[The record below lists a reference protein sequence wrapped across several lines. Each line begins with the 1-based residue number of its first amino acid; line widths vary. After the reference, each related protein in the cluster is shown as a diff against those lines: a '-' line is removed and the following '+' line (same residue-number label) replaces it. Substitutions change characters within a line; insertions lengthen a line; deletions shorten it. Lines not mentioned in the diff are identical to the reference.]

1 MPGTLAIDLGS
12 TTTVVAWQDG
22 TASPPRLLAL
32 APYALDDPAVVPSL
46 IWLTGPE
53 SAAGALVGRQVL
65 DAGLADGEGPGLL
78 RDFKRRIGASSEPSS
93 AGRSPGAP
101 ARAGGSQ
108 AADSEGSEGPGGSE
122 AAAQQPWLTPEAAGA
137 LLLHRIW
144 RALPPGVEPD
154 RLVLTAPIEAYRSYR
169 QWLREVCGSFAVPE
183 LALVDEPTAAAIG
196 AGLPPGSRVLV
207 VDFGGGTLDL
217 SLVQLEGGEGRA
229 SPIAQLLRFAGRDLE
244 ASGQALRCARVLG
257 KAGLRLGGR
266 DIDRWIAAELVPD
279 DGPDGELLRTAEA
292 LKCQLSDVEEA
303 VRLWSPA
310 GLPARELR
318 LSRRRF
324 EALLEERG
332 LLTQLD
338 TLLEAVWA
346 GARREG
352 LARGAAIDAVLPVGG
367 SSRIRLIRRWLQER
381 CPGVPLRGERPVE
394 AVALGALALTPGVKL
409 RDVLGRGVSLRYWDR
424 RSGTHRWQPL
434 FVAGQGWPTTDPL
447 EIVLACSHEG
457 QGAIELVLGEPLG
470 EARSEVVFR
479 DGVPQ
484 LRRRPAGEA
493 AVAPWRQAPAPL
505 PLQPPGQAGQD
516 RLRLCFSIDA
526 EARLWLDGE
535 DLVSESPLES
545 RCLGPVC

>member
-53 SAAGALVGRQVL
+53 GAAGALVGRQVL
-65 DAGLADGEGPGLL
+65 DAGLADAEGPGLL
-78 RDFKRRIGASSEPSS
+78 RDFKRSIGASLEPSS
-93 AGRSPGAP
+93 PGRSPGAP
-101 ARAGGSQ
+101 AWAGGAQ
-108 AADSEGSEGPGGSE
+108 AEDSGVNQGSET
-122 AAAQQPWLTPEAAGA
+122 AAPQPWLTHEAAGA

-217 SLVQLEGGEGRA
+217 SLVQLEGGEGRVA
-229 SPIAQLLRFAGRDLE
+229 PIAQLLRFAGRDLV

-279 DGPDGELLRTAEA
+279 TRSDGELLQTSEA
-292 LKCQLSDVEEA
+292 LKCQLSEVEEA

-332 LLTQLD
+332 LLAQLD

-367 SSRIRLIRRWLQER
+367 SSRIPLIHRWLQER
-381 CPGVPLRGERPVE
+381 CPGVLLRGERPVE
-394 AVALGALALTPGVKL
+394 AVALGALALTPGVRL
-409 RDVLGRGVSLRYWDR
+409 RDVLSRGVSLRCWDR
-424 RSGTHRWQPL
+424 RSGIHRWHPL
-434 FVAGQGWPTTDPL
+434 FVAGQGWPTSDPL
-447 EIVLACSHEG
+447 EIVLACSQEG

-470 EARSEVVFR
+470 EVRSEVVFR

-516 RLRLCFSIDA
+516 RLRLSFSIDA
-526 EARLWLDGE
+526 EARLWLEGE
-535 DLVSESPLES
+535 DLVSEAPLEP

>member
-53 SAAGALVGRQVL
+53 GAAGALVGRQVL
-65 DAGLADGEGPGLL
+65 DAGLADVEGPGLL
-78 RDFKRRIGASSEPSS
+78 RDFKRRIGASPEPSS
-93 AGRSPGAP
+93 PGRSPGAP

-108 AADSEGSEGPGGSE
+108 AEDAEGSEGPGGSE
-122 AAAQQPWLTPEAAGA
+122 AAAPQPWLTPEAAGA

-196 AGLPPGSRVLV
+196 AGLRPGSRVLV

-217 SLVQLEGGEGRA
+217 SLVQLEGGEGRVA
-229 SPIAQLLRFAGRDLE
+229 PIAQLLRFAGRDLV

-279 DGPDGELLRTAEA
+279 TRSDGELLRTAEA
-292 LKCQLSDVEEA
+292 LKCQLSEREEA

-332 LLTQLD
+332 LLAQLD

-346 GARREG
+346 GARQEG

-367 SSRIRLIRRWLQER
+367 SSRIPLIHRWLQER

-394 AVALGALALTPGVKL
+394 AVALGALALTPGVRL
-409 RDVLGRGVSLRYWDR
+409 RDVLGRGVSLRCWDR
-424 RSGTHRWQPL
+424 RSGTHRWHPL
-434 FVAGQGWPTTDPL
+434 FVAGQGWPTSDPL

-470 EARSEVVFR
+470 EVRSEVVFR

-493 AVAPWRQAPAPL
+493 AVAPWQQTPAPL

-526 EARLWLDGE
+526 EARLWLEGE
-535 DLVSESPLES
+535 DLVSEAPLEP
-545 RCLGPVC
+545 RCLGPVR

>member
-22 TASPPRLLAL
+22 SASPARLLAL
-32 APYALDDPAVVPSL
+32 APYALEDPAVVPSL
-46 IWLTGPE
+46 IWLAVPDGAE
-53 SAAGALVGRQVL
+53 GALVGRQVL
-65 DAGLADGEGPGLL
+65 DAGLADGPGPGLL
-78 RDFKRRIGASSEPSS
+78 RDFKRSIGAP
-93 AGRSPGAP
+93 PP
-101 ARAGGSQ
+101 QAGGSQ
-108 AADSEGSEGPGGSE
+108 AEDSEGSVGPERSD
-122 AAAQQPWLTPEAAGA
+122 AAADQPWLTPEAAGA
-137 LLLHRIW
+137 LLLRRLW
-144 RALPPGVEPD
+144 QALPPGLAPD
-154 RLVLTAPIEAYRSYR
+154 RLVLTAPIEAYRCYR
-169 QWLREVCGSFAVPE
+169 QWLREVSGSFAVPE

-229 SPIAQLLRFAGRDLE
+229 APIAQLLRFAGRDLE

-266 DIDRWIAAELVPD
+266 DIDRWIAAEIAPD
-279 DGPDGELLRTAEA
+279 AGPDGELLRTAEA
-292 LKCQLSDVEEA
+292 LKCLLSEAEEA
-303 VRLWSPA
+303 VRLWIPA

-332 LLTQLD
+332 LLEQLD
-338 TLLEAVWA
+338 TLLEEVWA

-367 SSRIRLIRRWLQER
+367 SSRIPLIRRWLEER

-394 AVALGALALTPGVKL
+394 AVALGALALTPGVRL
-409 RDVLGRGVSLRYWDR
+409 LDVLSCGVSLRCWDR
-424 RSGTHRWQPL
+424 RSGTHRWHPL
-434 FVAGQGWPTTDPL
+434 FVAGQGWPSTAPL
-447 EIVLACSHEG
+447 ELVLACSCDG
-457 QGAIELVLGEPLG
+457 QEAIELVLGEPLG

-484 LRRRPAGEA
+484 LLRRPAGEA
-493 AVAPWRQAPAPL
+493 AVDPWRQAPAPL
-505 PLQPPGQAGQD
+505 RLQPPGQAGQD
-516 RLRLCFSIDA
+516 RLRLRFGIDA
-526 EARLWLDGE
+526 EARLRLEGE
-535 DLVSESPLES
+535 DLVSGEPLEPQ
-545 RCLGPVC
+545 CLGPVR

>member
-22 TASPPRLLAL
+22 TSSPPRLLAL

-53 SAAGALVGRQVL
+53 GAVGALVGRQVL

-78 RDFKRRIGASSEPSS
+78 RDFKRRIGASHEPPS
-93 AGRSPGAP
+93 ASP
-101 ARAGGSQ
+101 
-108 AADSEGSEGPGGSE
+108 D

-137 LLLHRIW
+137 LLLHRLW

-229 SPIAQLLRFAGRDLE
+229 APIAQLLRFAGRDLE

-266 DIDRWIAAELVPD
+266 DIDRWVASELVPD
-279 DGPDGELLRTAEA
+279 AGPDGELLRTAEA
-292 LKCQLSDVEEA
+292 IKCQLSEVEEA

-310 GLPARELR
+310 GLLARELR
-318 LSRRRF
+318 FSRRRF

-332 LLTQLD
+332 LLAQLD

-352 LARGAAIDAVLPVGG
+352 LARDAAIDAVLPVGG
-367 SSRIRLIRRWLQER
+367 SSRIPLIRRWLQER

-394 AVALGALALTPGVKL
+394 AVALGALALTPGVRL
-409 RDVLGRGVSLRYWDR
+409 RDVLGRGVSLRCWDR
-424 RSGTHRWQPL
+424 RSGAHRWHPL
-434 FVAGQGWPTTDPL
+434 FVAGQGWPTTDRL
-447 EIVLACSHEG
+447 EIVLACSHDG

-505 PLQPPGQAGQD
+505 PLVPPGQAGQD
-516 RLRLCFSIDA
+516 RLRLYFSIDA
-526 EARLWLDGE
+526 EARLWLEGE
-535 DLVSESPLES
+535 DLVSEAPLEL